1 MMEAESAKD
10 PVRKSW
16 DASDPFSYLN
26 NNESQYIERQ
36 STQEQL
42 RVTQVDLGAKLGQ
55 LKIYETKYAHAK
67 KEILRW
73 KKKFDF
79 VFRENELLSAENANI
94 EASHKQIA
102 YLQQEITFKE
112 EECHALRE
120 LVTAL
125 EHAHKKARTALKHK
139 NGSKSK
145 SKVNVKKSGTKSD
158 NSKGTNKSNAED
170 MHSDSS
176 DAMDNNEKESLISN
190 GPEGSEEVDRKDSEL
205 SSLKSENAYL
215 LSSLDQK
222 MVQFQ
227 LKADQV
233 NVQKNRIE
241 SLQVAQSEQQE
252 SFMQTLQ
259 QKQEEIAMLTAKL
272 QNYESNSKVRKTLKS
287 KESTSS
293 EKSEK
298 TTESLNEDADANITP
313 PGTPPPLT
321 ERDFQS
327 YLSHFPG
334 GDDAPVDQIIQD
346 WTPVTEVNPQSISD
360 VREEADIFFQ
370 SIPYESQAGA
380 RRILEPVLRQDMDT
394 SDTEMQN
401 AYLLSS
407 LDQKMVQFQLKAD
420 QVNVQKNRIESLQV
434 AQSEQQESFMQ
445 TLQQKQEEIAM
456 LTAKL
461 QNYESNSKVRKTLKS
476 KESTSSE
483 KSEKTTESLNE
494 DADANITPPGTPPPL
509 TERDFQSY
517 LSHFPGGDDAPV
529 DQIIQDWTPV
539 TEVNPQSISDVREE
553 ADIFFQ
559 SIPYESQAGARRIL
573 EPVLRQDMDTSD
585 TEMQVIIRN
594 VSSNCQN
601 KFEDAILPALKTN
614 KMYRVSYYTMRRRA
628 VLTDVRIVLEKR
640 DSNLFHRSNEGSN
653 LDESQFGKNH
663 VFLGPSLEDPSHLV
677 PHTQRTLGPS
687 TQAIFVS
694 KPSIPFER
702 NTLDSLLE
710 SDEEKRESNLEVTN
724 VLNDQDDVG
733 SVESLLNPHSDSENG
748 SKTSNVN
755 TQSDSGWS
763 SDKNMLFHVSKNLR
777 GRTKQLMGSVVAK
790 GKQVVAT
797 AKMIQANANY
807 GKYVHENSCCH
818 YCRSCPIIGARY
830 ECTVCV
836 GIEIC
841 GTCYGLGAHGLDNA
855 DELFYRVIELVV
867 LRCSR
872 LDRERTFLELL
883 RFEICRNDL
892 RKFQFSCNW
901 IAGILNGK
909 TSKELQARALE
920 IPNIQRDTR
929 KMFVPLL
936 MRLVSDREDLEMKTE
951 WELENDNAASV
962 KSIRGN
968 GSVCEGDGRFLET
981 LRIWIADQYCT
992 TNPFVE
998 RSISKYREQYDHSTF
1013 KSLPDPGSPRETTH
1027 TVQDNLEF
1035 SIEPS
1040 VTVDTIPS
1048 AYPSVKVH
1056 DISSNLLVED
1066 PDSEERNTTLGA
1078 ASTRTIVRKQ
1088 SLKF

>member
-145 SKVNVKKSGTKSD
+145 SKLIVKKSGTESD

-190 GPEGSEEVDRKDSEL
+190 GPEVSEEVDRKDSEL

-252 SFMQTLQ
+252 SFMQTLE

-346 WTPVTEVNPQSISD
+346 WTPVTEVNPQS
-360 VREEADIFFQ
+360 
-370 SIPYESQAGA
+370 
-380 RRILEPVLRQDMDT
+380 T
-394 SDTEMQN
+394 
-401 AYLLSS
+401 
-407 LDQKMVQFQLKAD
+407 
-420 QVNVQKNRIESLQV
+420 
-434 AQSEQQESFMQ
+434 
-445 TLQQKQEEIAM
+445 
-456 LTAKL
+456 
-461 QNYESNSKVRKTLKS
+461 
-476 KESTSSE
+476 
-483 KSEKTTESLNE
+483 
-494 DADANITPPGTPPPL
+494 
-509 TERDFQSY
+509 
-517 LSHFPGGDDAPV
+517 
-529 DQIIQDWTPV
+529 
-539 TEVNPQSISDVREE
+539 SDVREE

-640 DSNLFHRSNEGSN
+640 DSNLFHRSNEGST